1 MLLKNILLATS
12 FISKLGHAVCVAL
25 YNFGEYV
32 SKISAGFHPEF
43 MCNNNNKKALFQ
55 SSTLI
60 VNLFKKATPG
70 LKGQASTALI
80 KHQGD
85 RE

>member
-1 MLLKNILLATS
+1 MLPQNILLALF
-12 FISKLGHAVCVAL
+12 FIPKLGHVVCVAL
-25 YNFGEYV
+25 YSFSEYA
-32 SKISAGFHPEF
+32 SKVSAGFHPEF
-43 MCNNNNKKALFQ
+43 MCNNNNKALFW

-60 VNLFKKATPG
+60 VNLFKKAIPG
-70 LKGQASTALI
+70 LKGQALTPLI